1 MVKPE
6 KQELDR
12 QKKIKKWIYIFGL
25 SIILLV
31 LAINLISNWVGQTR
45 DTEVIYNKIE
55 PKTEMKEQSKGI
67 GFGGFSFTT
76 IIIAIFIGFTIYN
89 LITEKRSMTL
99 SIIMVLVSITIFMF
113 IFKPMLNIA
122 TTTKENPANY
132 SIGLTLQEAM
142 QKENLT
148 TGIENFVM
156 VMAILGGVVALIL
169 GLLFAVKRVG
179 RI

>member
-1 MVKPE
+1 MAKPE

-67 GFGGFSFTT
+67 GFDGLSLTS
-76 IIIAIFIGFTIYN
+76 IIITILIGFTIYN
-89 LITEKRSMTL
+89 LLSEKRSMTL

-132 SIGLTLQEAM
+132 SIGTLQEAM

-148 TGIENFVM
+148 TGIGNFVM

-169 GLLFAVKRVG
+169 GLLFAVKRMTLE
-179 RI
+179 